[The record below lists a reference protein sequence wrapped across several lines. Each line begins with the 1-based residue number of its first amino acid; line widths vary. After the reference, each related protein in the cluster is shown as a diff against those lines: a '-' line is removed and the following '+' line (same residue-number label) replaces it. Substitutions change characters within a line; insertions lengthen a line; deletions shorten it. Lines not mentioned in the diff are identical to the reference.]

1 MNTNLL
7 SLTGFKLAIESEDFK
22 NTEYFAVSASFPS
35 VSLTE
40 VASNYRNNQGF
51 VPGDRLT
58 YDPITI
64 RVAVDENLNTYN
76 EMFGWMLH
84 NTKSDALKSH
94 DIALSFITS
103 HNNISR
109 VVRLVDAF
117 PTNLGGVEFNVQSSE
132 TEYAFVDVTFRY
144 DYFEFLE

>member
-7 SLTGFKLAIESEDFK
+7 SLTGFKLAIESSEFK

-35 VSLTE
+35 ISLPE
-40 VASNYRNNQGF
+40 VQTSFRNNQSF

-64 RVAVDENLNTYN
+64 RVAIDENLNTYN
-76 EMFGWMLH
+76 EMFGWLFY
-84 NTKSDALKSH
+84 NTTNNDLKTNDMS
-94 DIALSFITS
+94 LSFITS

-109 VVRLVDAF
+109 VIRLVNAF
-117 PTNLGGVEFNVQSSE
+117 PTNMGGVEFNVQSSE

-144 DYFEFLE
+144 DYFEFV

>member
-7 SLTGFKLAIESEDFK
+7 SLTGFKLAIESSEFK

-35 VSLTE
+35 ISLPE
-40 VASNYRNNQGF
+40 VQTSFRNQQAF
-51 VPGDRLT
+51 VPGDKLA

-64 RVAVDENLNTYN
+64 RVAIDENLNTYN
-76 EMFGWMLH
+76 EMFGWLLH
-84 NTKSDALKSH
+84 NTKSDALKTYDMS
-94 DIALSFITS
+94 LSFITS

-109 VVRLVDAF
+109 VIRLVDAF

-144 DYFEFLE
+144 DYFEFVE

>member
-1 MNTNLL
+1 
-7 SLTGFKLAIESEDFK
+7 
-22 NTEYFAVSASFPS
+22 
-35 VSLTE
+35 
-40 VASNYRNNQGF
+40 
-51 VPGDRLT
+51 
-58 YDPITI
+58 
-64 RVAVDENLNTYN
+64 
-76 EMFGWMLH
+76 MFGWMLH